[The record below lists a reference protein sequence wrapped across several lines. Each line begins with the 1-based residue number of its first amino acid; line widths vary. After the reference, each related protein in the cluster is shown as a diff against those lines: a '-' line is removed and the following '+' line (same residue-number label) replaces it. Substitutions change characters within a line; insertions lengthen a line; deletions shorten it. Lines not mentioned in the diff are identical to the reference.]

1 MRKLVVILTALA
13 GMSLL
18 PSAGCGIRDDDD
30 APPPPTTATGP
41 VVTGVPPVNGQ
52 PPHVVAAPTGQVM
65 VTVAANSSPPGA
77 IVTGGGR
84 QLGVTPL
91 QTQVPVPAPV
101 PGQVQTFSFTFELAG
116 YQPATINASPVN
128 NTISITA
135 ALAPAVQPQEVGT
148 PTQPGD
154 DDSEAG
160 EIHVPGRGGGP
171 IYDNHTTTGTA
182 EVAQACTIDRLRVR
196 LNGSHTYYGDLHI
209 RLRDPNG
216 NSYSL
221 ASGGRNNPFR
231 SHTVSRASGR
241 QAQGRWTL
249 SIDDRLAQDSGVLRG
264 WSMNL
269 RCR

>member
-1 MRKLVVILTALA
+1 MRKLAVILSALI
-13 GMSLL
+13 GLSLL
-18 PSAGCGIRDDDD
+18 PSAGCGGDDDD

-41 VVTGVPPVNGQ
+41 TVVGVAPVVNGQ
-52 PPHVVAAPTGQVM
+52 PPPVVAPIGQVM
-65 VTVAANSSPPGA
+65 VTVAANSTPPGA

-101 PGQVQTFSFTFELAG
+101 PGQVQTFAFTFELAG

-135 ALAPAVQPQEVGT
+135 ALAPAIQPQEVGT
-148 PTQPGD
+148 PSQPG

-160 EIHVPGRGGGP
+160 EIQVPGRGGGA
-171 IYDNHTTTGTA
+171 IYDNHTTTGSA
-182 EVAQACTIDRLRVR
+182 EVTQPCTIDRLRVR
-196 LNGSHTYYGDLHI
+196 LSGNHTYYGDLHI

-249 SIDDRLAQDSGVLRG
+249 SIEDRLRQDSGTLRG

>member
-1 MRKLVVILTALA
+1 MRKLVVILSALV
-13 GMSLL
+13 GLSLL
-18 PSAGCGIRDDDD
+18 PSAGCGGDDDD

-41 VVTGVPPVNGQ
+41 TVTGVTPVVNGQ
-52 PPHVVAAPTGQVM
+52 PQVVAAPTGQVM
-65 VTVAANSSPPGA
+65 VTVAANSTPPGA

-101 PGQVQTFSFTFELAG
+101 PGQVQTFSFTFALAG

-135 ALAPAVQPQEVGT
+135 ALAPAVQPQEVDT
-148 PTQPGD
+148 PSDPGD
-154 DDSEAG
+154 DDTEAG
-160 EIHVPGRGGGP
+160 EIRVVGRGGGA
-171 IYDNHTTTGTA
+171 IYDNHTTTGSA
-182 EVAQACTIDRLRVR
+182 EVTQPCTIDRLRVR
-196 LNGSHTYYGDLHI
+196 LNGNHTYFADLHI

-221 ASGGRNNPFR
+221 ASGGRGNPFR
-231 SHTVSRASGR
+231 SHNVSRASGR

-249 SIDDRLAQDSGVLRG
+249 SIDDRLAQDRGMLRG